1 MKREVVLASN
11 HSEIVSVC
19 LAVIVVVVVVVHI
32 IRFSPHFALSVFHF
46 SVFPL

>member
-19 LAVIVVVVVVVHI
+19 LAVVVVVHT